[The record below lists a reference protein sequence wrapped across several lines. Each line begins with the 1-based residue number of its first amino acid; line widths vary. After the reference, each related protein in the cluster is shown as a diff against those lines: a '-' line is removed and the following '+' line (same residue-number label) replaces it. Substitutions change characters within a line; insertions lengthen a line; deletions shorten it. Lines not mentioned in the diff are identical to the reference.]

1 MKIKHPKEYKIF
13 LKEVRDYI
21 DCIRISD
28 LAKVLHLTNINNS
41 NIINSFKFRVE

>member
-28 LAKVLHLTNINNS
+28 LAKVLHLTNINNA
-41 NIINSFKFRVE
+41 NVNKIFYI